1 MCYSVDWLL
10 YNRQALQGKVL
21 TITSTI
27 PTYLQLVHV
36 YLIICQFLVILALKY
51 FAFGSF
57 LGSME
62 KKVFVPY
69 FKLIL

>member
-10 YNRQALQGKVL
+10 YNRQALQGKGL

-27 PTYLQLVHV
+27 PTYLQLVYV
-36 YLIICQFLVILALKY
+36 YLMICQFLVILALKH
-51 FAFGSF
+51 FASGTF

-62 KKVFVPY
+62 KKVFAPY
-69 FKLIL
+69 FQPIL